1 MTDAS
6 TDTGGPT
13 LNDLDNTFSAAAD
26 FERIESQRQE
36 RQEAAIDG
44 EVMQAEVES
53 RTVDYGTIDVVG
65 ESIAVEQPLG
75 VGRRAR
81 IAKQATTADERGDD
95 MAQLDTILAMI
106 DALDDATPDEF
117 GQTFWDDLG
126 DEALREAF
134 GQLARQSSGGSQAG
148 N

>member
-1 MTDAS
+1 MS
-6 TDTGGPT
+6 TESSGPT

-36 RQEAAIDG
+36 RKEQATDG

-65 ESIAVEQPLG
+65 EAAPIEQPLG

>member
-1 MTDAS
+1 MS
-6 TDTGGPT
+6 TESSGPS

-26 FERIESQRQE
+26 FERIESRRRE
-36 RQEAAIDG
+36 EQEAAIDAQ
-44 EVMQAEVES
+44 ELQADVES
-53 RTVDYGTIDVVG
+53 REVDYGTIDVVG
-65 ESIAVEQPLG
+65 ESAPIEQPLG

-95 MAQLDTILAMI
+95 MAQLDTVLAMI

-117 GQTFWDDLG
+117 DQAFWDDLG
-126 DEALREAF
+126 DEALRDAF
-134 GQLARQSSGGSQAG
+134 GQLARQSSGGANAG

>member
-1 MTDAS
+1 MS
-6 TDTGGPT
+6 TESSGPS

-26 FERIESQRQE
+26 FEQIQNQRQE
-36 RQEAAIDG
+36 RKEQAIDG

-53 RTVDYGTIDVVG
+53 RTVDHGTIDVVG

-81 IAKQATTADERGDD
+81 IAKQATTADERDD
-95 MAQLDTILAMI
+95 DLGQLDTILAMI

-126 DEALREAF
+126 DEALRDAF
-134 GQLARQSSGGSQAG
+134 GQLARQSSGGANAG

>member
-1 MTDAS
+1 MS
-6 TDTGGPT
+6 TESSGPS

-26 FERIESQRQE
+26 FERIESRRRE
-36 RQEAAIDG
+36 EQEAAIDAQ
-44 EVMQAEVES
+44 ELQADVES
-53 RTVDYGTIDVVG
+53 REVDYGTIDVVG
-65 ESIAVEQPLG
+65 ESAPIEQPLG

-106 DALDDATPDEF
+106 DALDDATPAEF
-117 GQTFWDDLG
+117 DQALWDDLG
-126 DEALREAF
+126 DEALRDAF
-134 GQLARQSSGGSQAG
+134 GQLARQSSGGANAG